1 MQSAE
6 ELYRIY
12 SADLYRYLLFLTHS
26 ADHAEDLMMETFLR
40 AITGANRFRGESS
53 VKTWL
58 FGIARNLWLQE
69 LRRQKRPPE
78 EYLVRSYMEFSP
90 EDTFDERETLAAV
103 KRLLLKKE
111 ERERQILLHN
121 LHIVQI
127 ILEILPFYISEMSG
141 NGSSLCTFPFCKLRL
156 NLSLLS
162 SRPQLFCQAA
172 HCSLV
177 ALIQTVVSALL
188 IISSNL
194 HTQMTASRMN
204 HEI

>member
-111 ERERQILLHN
+111 ERWPR
-121 LHIVQI
+121 
-127 ILEILPFYISEMSG
+127 
-141 NGSSLCTFPFCKLRL
+141 
-156 NLSLLS
+156 
-162 SRPQLFCQAA
+162 
-172 HCSLV
+172 
-177 ALIQTVVSALL
+177 
-188 IISSNL
+188 
-194 HTQMTASRMN
+194 
-204 HEI
+204 

>member
-90 EDTFDERETLAAV
+90 EDTFDERETLAARQASAFEKGRAGAADSAV
-103 KRLLLKKE
+103 SNERLLL
-111 ERERQILLHN
+111 
-121 LHIVQI
+121 
-127 ILEILPFYISEMSG
+127 
-141 NGSSLCTFPFCKLRL
+141 
-156 NLSLLS
+156 
-162 SRPQLFCQAA
+162 RPNCAKA
-172 HCSLV
+172 
-177 ALIQTVVSALL
+177 
-188 IISSNL
+188 
-194 HTQMTASRMN
+194 
-204 HEI
+204 

>member
-58 FGIARNLWLQE
+58 FGIARK

-111 ERERQILLHN
+111 ERERQILL
-121 LHIVQI
+121 
-127 ILEILPFYISEMSG
+127 Y
-141 NGSSLCTFPFCKLRL
+141 
-156 NLSLLS
+156 
-162 SRPQLFCQAA
+162 
-172 HCSLV
+172 
-177 ALIQTVVSALL
+177 
-188 IISSNL
+188 
-194 HTQMTASRMN
+194 RMN
-204 HEI
+204 GYSYAQIAQKLDIAENTARVIEFRMKRWLLEELKKEGFEWTKSRAKS

>member
-69 LRRQKRPPE
+69 LWRQKRPPE

-111 ERERQILLHN
+111 ERERQILL
-121 LHIVQI
+121 
-127 ILEILPFYISEMSG
+127 Y
-141 NGSSLCTFPFCKLRL
+141 
-156 NLSLLS
+156 
-162 SRPQLFCQAA
+162 
-172 HCSLV
+172 
-177 ALIQTVVSALL
+177 
-188 IISSNL
+188 
-194 HTQMTASRMN
+194 RMN
-204 HEI
+204 GYSYAQIAQKLDIAENTARVIEFRMKRWLLEELKKEGFEWTKSRAKS